1 MQRTTSP
8 TSSPAAA
15 AFPPSPPF
23 RGERA
28 GVRGPLHS
36 PSARTPAP
44 ASPHP
49 IAVRIRPASEGGGGA
64 EDGAARVA
72 GGTGRALRQFAA
84 SDISWGIVIRAV
96 HCPDEPQWRP
106 PCAAPA
112 QRAMIPQPKASPWE
126 RHVVGMQ
133 PVGPRLIPRS
143 PCKSRPVGASASR
156 DSYPSPMGWAEESQA
171 VGPNRNTVSRNHGP
185 LARTAMGPPAALA
198 QRAKIPQPRASPW
211 ERHVV
216 GMRPIGPRLIPQSP
230 CKSRPVGQRREGF

>member
-64 EDGAARVA
+64 EDGTPRGRRSWTRSSPVCSIGHFVGNCNQ
-72 GGTGRALRQFAA
+72 GG
-84 SDISWGIVIRAV
+84 
-96 HCPDEPQWRP
+96 HCRDEPQWRP

-185 LARTAMGPPAALA
+185 MARTAMGPPAALA